1 MDTELNKASRRLSE
15 LSISIDLSGFTID
28 VQWLRV
34 MQKSG
39 TWEID
44 RHAHS
49 SFEFHIIARG
59 SCKVATD
66 THTFTAEAGSFYLT
80 GPGVYHQQW
89 SDNDGELIEYSL
101 DCTFRPRKESAGAG
115 TDKAEWSQLHTFLL
129 NAPCIP
135 YKDTTGVIELFERAL
150 EEALELKAGYTIV
163 IHTVIPSILVATARS
178 MGFVTSNAVV
188 KQKSRMDII
197 AEYVED
203 NIFRSICPADIA
215 AFMNL
220 SEKQVSRII
229 FASEGFSTKRFITQ
243 AKIEQAKK
251 MLANPSYSLSEIA
264 EALGFTTTSYFN
276 TVFRK
281 VEGIAPG
288 SFRGQLLE
296 KLDIHHT

>member
-15 LSISIDLSGFTID
+15 LSISMELSGFAID

-39 TWEID
+39 QWEIE

-66 THTFTAEAGSFYLT
+66 THSFVAEAGTFYLT
-80 GPGVYHQQW
+80 APGVYHQQW
-89 SDNDGELIEYSL
+89 SQTEEDLVEYSL
-101 DCTFRPRKESAGAG
+101 DCTFRPRKESSSANS
-115 TDKAEWSQLHTFLL
+115 EWVQLYEFFL
-129 NAPCIP
+129 ASACIP
-135 YKDTTGVIELFERAL
+135 VKDTSSVIALFNQAL
-150 EEALELKAGYTIV
+150 DEALALKPGYSIV
-163 IHTVIPSILVATARS
+163 IHSLVPSILVAAARS
-178 MGFVTSNAVV
+178 MGFSTNITNI
-188 KQKSRMDII
+188 KEKSRMDII
-197 AEYVED
+197 ADFVE
-203 NIFRSICPADIA
+203 NNLFRPISPTDIA

-220 SEKQVSRII
+220 SEKQISRIV
-229 FASEGFSTKRFITQ
+229 FASEGYSTKRFITL

-251 MLANPSYSLSEIA
+251 MLTSTSYSLGEIA
-264 EALGFTTTSYFN
+264 KELGFANTSYFN

-281 VEGIAPG
+281 TEGITPG
-288 SFRGQLLE
+288 LYREQILE